1 MLSRGARVESA
12 PFLNTLTNELI
23 LLDQMFQRLKL
34 AQRVTLV
41 QLVYLD
47 PTSRDGQNDLH
58 A

>member
-1 MLSRGARVESA
+1 MDVLCYREVQRVENA

-23 LLDQMFQRLKL
+23 LLDQMVKQLKL

-47 PTSRDGQNDLH
+47 PTSRDG
-58 A
+58 

>member
-1 MLSRGARVESA
+1 MDVLCYREVRRVENA

-23 LLDQMFQRLKL
+23 LLDQMVKQLKL

-47 PTSRDGQNDLH
+47 PTSRDG
-58 A
+58 